1 MPRTQVRSN
10 QLADD
15 GVKRVDMNTTE
26 TGQAVILKL
35 VAGNN
40 ITIYS
45 TGIDAGTGDV
55 EIHVDVI
62 DGGVL

>member
-1 MPRTQVRSN
+1 MPRTQVRSD
-10 QLADD
+10 QLKD
-15 GVKRVDMNTTE
+15 GEVKKVDINITE
-26 TGQAVILKL
+26 TGQAIITKII
-35 VAGNN
+35 AGNN

-55 EIHVDVI
+55 EIHVDII